1 MTPDDPIVATEAY
14 DYPLTLDHLL
24 HTALA
29 CSPAREIVHEDRGR
43 LDYRELHRRI
53 GRLAAGLASLG
64 VKPGATV
71 AVMDWDSTRYLEC
84 FFAIPMMGAVLHT
97 INVRLSP
104 EQILYT
110 VNHAEDD
117 VILVH
122 EDFIPL
128 IRQIGA
134 RFDRAPKLVLL
145 RDDNDATAP
154 DLGSGLGSGSGSDS
168 GSDPGSARSG
178 SVSGHAP
185 ELGLDFAAGYE
196 SLLDRG
202 GDGYRFPVLDER
214 TRATTFYTTGT
225 TGDPKGVWY
234 THRQLVLH
242 TLGALG
248 ALASGTDHARLHRDD
263 VYMPITP
270 MFHVHGWGMPFVA
283 TLLGIKQVYPGRY
296 EPEKLLRL
304 IERERV
310 TFSHCVPTILHMLLN
325 APEAGGIDL
334 SGWKVVVG
342 GSAMSAGLARAA
354 MDRGIDVFGGYG
366 MSETGPVLTIA
377 QLERPALALPDDAQI
392 ALRCKA
398 GRPIPLVDLRVVD
411 ESMRPL
417 PPDGASTGEVVLR
430 APWTTNGYLKDRDG
444 SDALWRGGYLHT
456 GDIGHLDGDGYLRV
470 TDRLKD
476 VIKSGGEWISSIEIE
491 DLVSRCEGVAEA
503 AAIGVPDPRWGERPL
518 VLVVPGDPGH
528 PPEEAAVRAAVREAA
543 DRGRINRWAVPDRI
557 VFVESLDRT
566 SVGKIDKKRLRM
578 RYANA

>member
-1 MTPDDPIVATEAY
+1 MTPNDPVVATEAY

-24 HTALA
+24 HSGLA
-29 CSPAREIVHEDRGR
+29 CSPAREIVHENHGR

-64 VKPGATV
+64 VAPGATV
-71 AVMDWDSTRYLEC
+71 AVMDWDSPRYLEC

-128 IRQIGA
+128 IRQIGD
-134 RFDRAPKLVLL
+134 RFDRAPTLVLL
-145 RDDNDATAP
+145 RDDGDATAP
-154 DLGSGLGSGSGSDS
+154 GHGL
-168 GSDPGSARSG
+168 
-178 SVSGHAP
+178 
-185 ELGLDFAAGYE
+185 EFAAGYE

-202 GDGYRFPVLDER
+202 GDGYDFPAIDER

-248 ALASGTDHARLHRDD
+248 ALASGGGHARLHRDD

-325 APEAGGIDL
+325 APVAGEIDL

-354 MDRGIDVFGGYG
+354 MDRGIDVFGDMACRRRGRC
-366 MSETGPVLTIA
+366 SPWPSSNA
-377 QLERPALALPDDAQI
+377 RPSRCRRSADRTALQGRAGHP
-392 ALRCKA
+392 A
-398 GRPIPLVDLRVVD
+398 GRSPRRRRVDASPPAGWSEHRRSRGPCPVDHERLLEEPRRIGSIVAGRLPPHRRHRLPRRRRLPAGHGPAEGRDQVGRGVDL
-411 ESMRPL
+411 
-417 PPDGASTGEVVLR
+417 
-430 APWTTNGYLKDRDG
+430 
-444 SDALWRGGYLHT
+444 LH
-456 GDIGHLDGDGYLRV
+456 R
-470 TDRLKD
+470 
-476 VIKSGGEWISSIEIE
+476 
-491 DLVSRCEGVAEA
+491 
-503 AAIGVPDPRWGERPL
+503 
-518 VLVVPGDPGH
+518 
-528 PPEEAAVRAAVREAA
+528 
-543 DRGRINRWAVPDRI
+543 DRGRRLAMRGGGRGRRHWRSGRAMGANGRWCWWCRAIRSIRPTRPRSGPRSGRRRIEGGSTGGRCRTASCSSTRSTRPAWGRSTRNACECATRMPECGCLVPTTLVR
-557 VFVESLDRT
+557 FVIRPST
-566 SVGKIDKKRLRM
+566 ASSQGCP
-578 RYANA
+578 

>member
-1 MTPDDPIVATEAY
+1 MTPDDLVVATDAY

-24 HTALA
+24 HTGLTCA
-29 CSPAREIVHEDRGR
+29 PAREIVYESRDR
-43 LDYRELHRRI
+43 LDYRALRLRI

-64 VKPGATV
+64 VAPGATV

-110 VNHAEDD
+110 INHAEDD
-117 VILVH
+117 VIVVH

-128 IRQIGA
+128 VAQIGN
-134 RFDRAPKLVLL
+134 RFDRAPKLVLV
-145 RDDNDATAP
+145 RDDDDAPAPGHGIDFTA
-154 DLGSGLGSGSGSDS
+154 D
-168 GSDPGSARSG
+168 
-178 SVSGHAP
+178 
-185 ELGLDFAAGYE
+185 YE

-202 GDGYRFPVLDER
+202 GDGYEFPELDER

-242 TLGALG
+242 TLGALS
-248 ALASGTDHARLHRDD
+248 ALASGGGHARLHRDD

-304 IERERV
+304 IGRERV
-310 TFSHCVPTILHMLLN
+310 TFSHCVPTILHVLLSS
-325 APEAGGIDL
+325 PVAGEIDL
-334 SGWKVVVG
+334 SGWKVVIG

-354 MDRGIDVFGGYG
+354 MDHGIDVFGGYG

-377 QLERPALALPDDAQI
+377 QLERPSLALPDDAQI
-392 ALRCKA
+392 ELRCKA
-398 GRPIPLVDLRVVD
+398 GRPLPLVDLRVVD
-411 ESMRPL
+411 DAMRPL
-417 PPDGASTGEVVLR
+417 PQDGASTGEVVLR
-430 APWTTNGYLKDRDG
+430 APWTTNGYLKNREG
-444 SDALWRGGYLHT
+444 SEALWRGGYLHT
-456 GDIGHLDGDGYLRV
+456 GDIGYLDGDGYLRV

-476 VIKSGGEWISSIEIE
+476 VIKSGGEWISSIELE
-491 DLVSRCEGVAEA
+491 DIVSRCEGVAEA
-503 AAIGVPDPRWGERPL
+503 AAIGIPDTRWGERPL
-518 VLVVPGDPGH
+518 VMVVPSDPEH
-528 PPEEAAVRAAVREAA
+528 PPAEATIRSAIQKAA
-543 DRGRINRWAVPDRI
+543 DGGRINRWAVPDRI
-557 VFVESLDRT
+557 VLVDSLDKT
-566 SVGKIDKKRLRM
+566 SVGKIDKKRLRI
-578 RYANA
+578 RYVNP

>member
-1 MTPDDPIVATEAY
+1 MTPDDLVVATEAY

-24 HTALA
+24 HTALT
-29 CSPAREIVHEDRGR
+29 CSPSREIVDGNRRR

-71 AVMDWDSTRYLEC
+71 AVMDWDSHRYLEC

-110 VNHAEDD
+110 INHAEDD

-128 IRQIGA
+128 IGQIAG
-134 RFDRAPKLVLL
+134 RFEHAPRLVLV
-145 RDDNDATAP
+145 T
-154 DLGSGLGSGSGSDS
+154 GEG
-168 GSDPGSARSG
+168 
-178 SVSGHAP
+178 AP
-185 ELGLDFAAGYE
+185 ECTLDIAADYE
-196 SLLDRG
+196 SLLG
-202 GDGYRFPVLDER
+202 GGEGTYDFPALDER

-248 ALASGTDHARLHRDD
+248 TLASGGGHARLHRDD

-283 TLLGIKQVYPGRY
+283 TLLGVKQVYPGRY

-325 APEAGGIDL
+325 APVAGEIDL
-334 SGWKVVVG
+334 SGWKVVIG

-377 QLERPALALPDDAQI
+377 QLERPDLTLPDDAQI

-398 GRPIPLVDLRVVD
+398 GRPVPLVDLRVVD
-411 ESMRPL
+411 ESMQPL
-417 PPDGASTGEVVLR
+417 PQDGASTGEVVAR
-430 APWTTNGYLKDRDG
+430 APWTTNGYLKNRDG
-444 SDALWRGGYLHT
+444 SEALWRGGYLHT
-456 GDIGHLDGDGYLRV
+456 GDIGYLDGEGYLRV

-491 DLVSRCEGVAEA
+491 DIVSRCEGVAEA
-503 AAIGVPDPRWGERPL
+503 AAIGIPDAQWGERPL
-518 VLVVPGDPGH
+518 VLVVPDDPER
-528 PPEEAAVRAAVREAA
+528 PPEEAAVRDAIRSVA
-543 DRGRINRWAVPDRI
+543 DQGRINRWAVPDRI
-557 VFVESLDRT
+557 VIVESLDKT
-566 SVGKIDKKRLRM
+566 SVGKIDKKRLRT
-578 RYANA
+578 RYARI